1 MVNIQIIDLF
11 IWKQILNAKIIFR
24 HASVS
29 STYTGLSIH
38 PSVPPSVGDIFGF
51 PFRQR
56 LWALTKR
63 RDDIAVANMVD
74 DMAADIFKVYKAWNV
89 LKQRVLGR
97 NCLMRNVPACLL
109 SFPSLLFCELLNYQW
124 SLITHLFLHIFQTF
138 CCEDEGAE
146 IPAICLRPINVLQRD
161 AVSRE
166 CAIENCHRDEA
177 DLAGFKTCQA
187 LKRQNA
193 RCFQISV
200 VIKLLNRT
208 NMTQTIEILIRL
220 GLSSLGQSCSKW
232 QGCL

>member
-1 MVNIQIIDLF
+1 MLWCLTWWMTWLLTWRWTWCHHDGGHDTFKFLF
-11 IWKQILNAKIIFR
+11 C
-24 HASVS
+24 
-29 STYTGLSIH
+29 
-38 PSVPPSVGDIFGF
+38 
-51 PFRQR
+51 QR

-166 CAIENCHRDEA
+166 CAIENCHRGGMKQI
-177 DLAGFKTCQA
+177 LPV
-187 LKRQNA
+187 LRHA
-193 RCFQISV
+193 R
-200 VIKLLNRT
+200 L
-208 NMTQTIEILIRL
+208 
-220 GLSSLGQSCSKW
+220 
-232 QGCL
+232 

>member
-1 MVNIQIIDLF
+1 MQRSFIDTQVSLAPTPVCPSIRPSLRPWVTF
-11 IWKQILNAKIIFR
+11 SDF
-24 HASVS
+24 HSVS
-29 STYTGLSIH
+29 VSE
-38 PSVPPSVGDIFGF
+38 PSQSVETTLQWPTWWMTWRPIYSKCIKPEMF
-51 PFRQR
+51 
-56 LWALTKR
+56 LNNVYWAET
-63 RDDIAVANMVD
+63 
-74 DMAADIFKVYKAWNV
+74 AWCEMYP
-89 LKQRVLGR
+89 RVF
-97 NCLMRNVPACLL
+97 L

-124 SLITHLFLHIFQTF
+124 SLITHLFLHILQTF

-232 QGCL
+232 EGCL